1 MKRLFA
7 HLILPAAFGI
17 WAIVDM
23 ARVGTET
30 LGEYVTIGGFG
41 FLFYAAPHLLW
52 FAVAAISRASSAVT
66 HSGFLA
72 ANLVLV
78 WIATY
83 RLWGHADPS
92 GLPYQWIAY
101 WPFALGLQL
110 LTVIV
115 VAVANGNWRNETAAG

>member
-1 MKRLFA
+1 VKRLIA
-7 HLILPAAFGI
+7 HLIVPAAVAI
-17 WAIVDM
+17 WAIVDVTR
-23 ARVGTET
+23 AGTKT
-30 LGEYVTIGGFG
+30 LGEYVTVGGFG
-41 FLFYAAPHLLW
+41 FLFYASPHLLW
-52 FAVAAISRASSAVT
+52 FAVATMSRASTAVT

-72 ANLVLV
+72 ANLVLI

-83 RLWGHADPS
+83 PLWGHADPS
-92 GLPYQWIAY
+92 GLPLQWLAY